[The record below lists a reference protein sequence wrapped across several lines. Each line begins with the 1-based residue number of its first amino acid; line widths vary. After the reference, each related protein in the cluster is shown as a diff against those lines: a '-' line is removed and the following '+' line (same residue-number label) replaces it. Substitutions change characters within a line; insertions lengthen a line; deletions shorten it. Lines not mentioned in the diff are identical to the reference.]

1 MSIETG
7 LAGDVEPVAATGDA
21 VRVDQLSISYRA
33 GRTLVPVATEVSFAI
48 AAGQTFG
55 LVGESG
61 SGKSTVARTLLAQL
75 RAGSSI
81 IGGRVL
87 VAGQDVF
94 GLDPARLRALRGG
107 TVALVAQNAGQSLT
121 PSMRVGTQ
129 IHEALTSHG
138 LRADRTDVL
147 RALDQVRL
155 PNVKDLARR
164 YPHELSGGQ
173 QQRVGIAMAIAARPS
188 VLVLDEPT
196 TALDV
201 VTQAAVLRLVKDLSR
216 ELQTA
221 TLIVSH
227 DLGVVSGMADQV
239 AVMRHGRILE
249 SRPTAKLF
257 AAPEHEYTR
266 QLLRDV
272 PTLGARSR
280 AEAIAPVAGAGTNQD
295 PEPPSGT
302 GNQGSD
308 VLLSCENV
316 SISYHASGP
325 PAVDSVDLEI
335 RRGETLAI
343 VGESGSGKSTLA
355 WSLAGLTAATS
366 GTMRVHGDTGTGTG
380 GDLARPVA
388 RRSRELRQLVQLIF
402 QNADTSLNP
411 RRSVAAAIRRP
422 LRLFGTVARA
432 EERGR
437 VEELLTEVGLPAS
450 FGKRLPAQLSGGQRQ
465 RVGIA
470 RALAAAPE
478 LIIAD
483 EITTALDV
491 SVQADILEL
500 LSGLQKSHGLST
512 LFISHD
518 LAVVA
523 DVADRVMVM
532 KNGRVVEIGNVADVF
547 SGPNHPYTAS
557 LLDAVLEPGDLEL
570 PQSPAEEPDWIDDNP
585 GGWLEPSPG
594 HLIRTWKGTGNR

>member
-7 LAGDVEPVAATGDA
+7 LAGDMEPVAATGDA
-21 VRVDQLSISYRA
+21 VRVEKLSISYRA
-33 GRTLVPVATEVSFAI
+33 GRALVPVATEVSFTI

-61 SGKSTVARTLLAQL
+61 SGKSTVARTLLAKL

-81 IGGRVL
+81 TGGRVL

-138 LRADRTDVL
+138 LRADRADVL

-257 AAPEHEYTR
+257 ADPEHEYTR

-280 AEAIAPVAGAGTNQD
+280 AEAVAPVAGAGTSREL
-295 PEPPSGT
+295 EPPSVT

-355 WSLAGLTAATS
+355 WSLAGLTTATS
-366 GTMRVHGDTGTGTG
+366 GSMRVHGDTGTG

-411 RRSVAAAIRRP
+411 RRSIAAAIRRP

-470 RALAAAPE
+470 RALAAAPA

-532 KNGRVVEIGNVADVF
+532 KNGRVLEIGRNVVQCRRLHEHVEPQPRVQLDQRSLIGRQRARGEPLPRGQREVAD
-547 SGPNHPYTAS
+547 GA
-557 LLDAVLEPGDLEL
+557 
-570 PQSPAEEPDWIDDNP
+570 
-585 GGWLEPSPG
+585 
-594 HLIRTWKGTGNR
+594 

>member
-1 MSIETG
+1 MSIDTP
-7 LAGDVEPVAATGDA
+7 LAGGLEPVAAIGDA
-21 VRVDQLSISYRA
+21 VTVEQLSISYRA
-33 GRTLVPVATEVSFAI
+33 GRELVPVATEVSFTI
-48 AAGQTFG
+48 AEGQTFG

-75 RAGSSI
+75 RAGSQVT
-81 IGGRVL
+81 GGQVR

-129 IHEALTSHG
+129 IHEAMTSHG
-138 LRADRTDVL
+138 LRASRADVL

-201 VTQAAVLRLVKDLSR
+201 VTQAAVLRLIKDLSR

-227 DLGVVSGMADQV
+227 DLGVVSGMADHV
-239 AVMRHGRILE
+239 AVMRAGRILE
-249 SRPTAKLF
+249 SRPTAELF
-257 AAPEHEYTR
+257 TAPGHEYTR
-266 QLLRDV
+266 QLLSDV

-280 AEAIAPVAGAGTNQD
+280 TASVAPAAGAGQE
-295 PEPPSGT
+295 PEPPADT
-302 GNQGSD
+302 RNRGSD

-355 WSLAGLTAATS
+355 WSLAGLAAPSS
-366 GTMRVHGDTGTGTG
+366 GTMRVHGDSVTGTG

-388 RRSRELRQLVQLIF
+388 RRSRELRQMVQLIF

-411 RRSVAAAIRRP
+411 RRTIAAAIRRP

-432 EERGR
+432 EERRR

-500 LSGLQKSHGLST
+500 LSGLQESHGLST

-532 KNGRVVEIGNVADVF
+532 KNGRVVEIGDVADVF

-557 LLDAVLEPGDLEL
+557 LLDAVLEPGVLEL
-570 PQSPAEEPDWIDDNP
+570 PQSPAEEQTWIDDNP
-585 GGWLEPSPG
+585 GGWFEPSPG
-594 HLIRTWKGTGNR
+594 HLIRKWKGTGNR

>member
-1 MSIETG
+1 MSIDTPLAAG
-7 LAGDVEPVAATGDA
+7 LEPVAATGDA
-21 VRVDQLSISYRA
+21 VAVEQLSISYRA
-33 GRTLVPVATEVSFAI
+33 GRALVPVATEVSFTI

-75 RAGSSI
+75 RAGSQVV
-81 IGGRVL
+81 GGRVR

-94 GLDPARLRALRGG
+94 GLDAARLRALRGG

-129 IHEALTSHG
+129 IHEAMTSHG
-138 LRADRTDVL
+138 LRATRADVL

-201 VTQAAVLRLVKDLSR
+201 VTQAAVLRLIKDLSR

-227 DLGVVSGMADQV
+227 DLGVVSGMADHV
-239 AVMRHGRILE
+239 AVMRAGRILE
-249 SRPTAKLF
+249 SRPTAELF
-257 AAPEHEYTR
+257 TAPGHEYTR
-266 QLLRDV
+266 QLLSDV

-280 AEAIAPVAGAGTNQD
+280 AASVAPATGAGQEPD
-295 PEPPSGT
+295 PPADT
-302 GNQGSD
+302 RNRCSD

-325 PAVDSVDLEI
+325 LAVDSVDLEI
-335 RRGETLAI
+335 RSGETLAI

-355 WSLAGLTAATS
+355 WSLAGLTAPSS
-366 GTMRVHGDTGTGTG
+366 GTMRVHGGAVTGNG

-388 RRSRELRQLVQLIF
+388 RRSRELRQMVQLIF

-411 RRSVAAAIRRP
+411 RRSIAAAIRRP

-432 EERGR
+432 EERRR

-523 DVADRVMVM
+523 EVADRVMVM
-532 KNGRVVEIGNVADVF
+532 KNGRVVEIGDVADVF

-557 LLDAVLEPGDLEL
+557 LLDAVLEPGVLEL
-570 PQSPAEEPDWIDDNP
+570 PQSPSEEQTWIDDNP

-594 HLIRTWKGTGNR
+594 HLIRKWKGTGNR

>member
-21 VRVDQLSISYRA
+21 VTVEQLSISYRA
-33 GRTLVPVATEVSFAI
+33 GRALVPVAMEVSFAI
-48 AAGQTFG
+48 APGQTFG

-75 RAGSSI
+75 RAGSQVT
-81 IGGRVL
+81 GGQVRI
-87 VAGQDVF
+87 AGQDVF

-201 VTQAAVLRLVKDLSR
+201 VTQAAVLRLVKDLSE

-239 AVMRHGRILE
+239 AVMRRGRILE
-249 SRPTAKLF
+249 NRPTAELF

-272 PTLGARSR
+272 PTLGARTR
-280 AEAIAPVAGAGTNQD
+280 AEAVAPAAGTSQE
-295 PEPPSGT
+295 PEPPADT
-302 GNQGSD
+302 GNRGGD
-308 VLLSCENV
+308 VLVSCENV

-335 RRGETLAI
+335 RRGETMAI

-366 GTMRVHGDTGTGTG
+366 GTMRVHAGAAAGPG

-411 RRSVAAAIRRP
+411 RRSIAAAIRRP

-432 EERGR
+432 DERR
-437 VEELLTEVGLPAS
+437 RLEELLTEVGLPAS

-470 RALAAAPE
+470 RALAAAPQ

-532 KNGRVVEIGNVADVF
+532 KNGRVLEIGDVEDVF

-570 PQSPAEEPDWIDDNP
+570 PQSPTEEQTWIDDNA

>member
-1 MSIETG
+1 MSIDASMSG
-7 LAGDVEPVAATGDA
+7 PVQSPAGAAVSVEN
-21 VRVDQLSISYRA
+21 LSISYAA
-33 GRTLVPVATEVSFAI
+33 GKTLVPVVQNVSFSI

-75 RAGSSI
+75 RAGSKVM
-81 IGGRVL
+81 GGTVK
-87 VAGQDVF
+87 VGTQEVF
-94 GLDPARLRALRGG
+94 SLPAPQLRALRGG
-107 TVALVAQNAGQSLT
+107 TVALVAQNAGQALT
-121 PSMRVGTQ
+121 PSMRIGGQ

-138 LRADRTDVL
+138 LAATRAQVWQ
-147 RALDQVRL
+147 ALDQVRL

-173 QQRVGIAMAIAARPS
+173 QQRVSIAMAIAARPD

-201 VTQAAVLRLVKDLSR
+201 ITQAAVLRLIKDLCQ

-227 DLGVVSGMADQV
+227 DLGVVSGMADDV
-239 AVMRHGRILE
+239 AVMRTGRILE
-249 SRPTAKLF
+249 NQPTAALF
-257 AAPEHEYTR
+257 ASPEHEYTR
-266 QLLRDV
+266 ELLRAVPKLRTRSAPAAMPVPPGDKATAGEVLVECRDV
-272 PTLGARSR
+272 T
-280 AEAIAPVAGAGTNQD
+280 
-295 PEPPSGT
+295 
-302 GNQGSD
+302 
-308 VLLSCENV
+308 
-316 SISYHASGP
+316 ISYNPSRP
-325 PAVDSVDLEI
+325 PAVDAVNLQI

-355 WSLAGLTAATS
+355 WTLAGLRGATS
-366 GTMRVHGDTGTGTG
+366 GTLRVEAGSAGGAG
-380 GDLARPVA
+380 GDLGVPVA
-388 RRSRELRQLVQLIF
+388 NRSRELRRMVQLIF

-411 RRSVAAAIRRP
+411 RRTVAAAIRRP
-422 LRLFGTVARA
+422 LRLFGTVPRSQEKA
-432 EERGR
+432 R

-450 FGKRLPAQLSGGQRQ
+450 FGKRLPSQLSGGQRQ

-470 RALAAAPE
+470 RALAAGPE

-500 LSGLQKSHGLST
+500 LAGLQRTHGLST

-523 DVADRVMVM
+523 DVADRVVVM
-532 KNGRVVEIGNVADVF
+532 KNGRMVEAGPVEAVLA
-547 SGPNHPYTAS
+547 GPNHPYSAS
-557 LLDAVLEPGDLEL
+557 LLASVIEPGDLDL
-570 PQSPAEEPDWIDDNP
+570 PPAPSEEQTWMDDPDGGWEEP
-585 GGWLEPSPG
+585 GEG
-594 HLIRTWKGTGNR
+594 HRIRHWKDASTR